1 MEKAIERERL
11 LSIIEELQNKIDT
24 YDEVYSDGD
33 EFTSKQDLED
43 QLFKLQSK
51 LKEIETV

>member
-33 EFTSKQDLED
+33 EFTPKQDLED

>member
-24 YDEVYSDGD
+24 YDKVYSDGD